1 VPRIVRIE
9 PFVVSQRLQ
18 KPFSYSQWEYDR
30 RTVCIVRV
38 TADDGTYGWG
48 EGYGPATVIRAGIEF
63 LTPLLLDRD
72 PLANGALW
80 EAMQVRV
87 ADFARRGILM
97 SAISALDLA
106 LWDLKGKLLRTP
118 VHVLLGGRRRE
129 KVSVYATGLYF
140 DREPNLRERLARE
153 AVGYVEQGFRAVKM
167 KVGLGVDEDAG
178 NVAAVRHAIGDRAR
192 LMMDSNHAFLLRE
205 ALALAER
212 TAEHD
217 IGWFEEPVSP
227 DDFAGYRELRRKARI
242 PIAGGECEY
251 TVHGFHQLFGAEA
264 VDIAQ
269 PDICACGGLT
279 ETQRIAALARA
290 HFVDVTPHCWG
301 TGIAFATGVHFLST
315 IDAIPGRLK
324 TREQFL
330 EMDRTENPLRDQL
343 TVPRFQP
350 NGGSIAVPDAPGLG
364 VDVDL
369 KKLEEFSDLTTA

>member
-1 VPRIVRIE
+1 MPRIVRIE

-48 EGYGPATVIRAGIEF
+48 EGYGPAIVIRAGIEF
-63 LTPLLLDRD
+63 LAPLLLDRD

-129 KVSVYATGLYF
+129 QVSVYATGLYF
-140 DREPNLRERLARE
+140 DREPNMRERLAQE

-178 NVAAVRHAIGDRAR
+178 NVAAVRRATGDRAR
-192 LMMDSNHAFLLRE
+192 LMVDSNHAFLLRE
-205 ALALAER
+205 ALALTER
-212 TAEHD
+212 IAEHD

-227 DDFAGYRELRRKARI
+227 DDYTGYRELRRKGRI

-251 TVHGFHQLFGAEA
+251 GVPGFHQLFGAEA

-324 TREQFL
+324 ARELFL

-343 TVPRFQP
+343 TVPRFSP
-350 NGGSIAVPDAPGLG
+350 SGGNIAVPDAPGLG

-369 KKLEEFSDLTTA
+369 QKLEAFGVRP

>member
-18 KPFSYSQWEYDR
+18 QPFSYSQWEYDR

-178 NVAAVRHAIGDRAR
+178 NVAAVRQAIGDRAR

-251 TVHGFHQLFGAEA
+251 TVHGFHQLFGAAA

-350 NGGSIAVPDAPGLG
+350 SGGSIAVPDAPGLG
-364 VDVDL
+364 IDVDL
-369 KKLEEFSDLTTA
+369 KKLEEFGVK